1 MTGTAVYALVPG
13 VLIEPLGDHWAVF
26 SPASGESHLVNDTS
40 AALLEILRSNP
51 VMRSAQA
58 CAALAADVGLLVAD
72 VEPLV
77 NEALRTFVTAGLVR
91 VVRVA
96 QPQGTIGP

>member
-1 MTGTAVYALVPG
+1 MIHSTGYVLVPG
-13 VLIEPLGDHWAVF
+13 VVVEPLGDHWAAF
-26 SPASGESHLVNDTS
+26 SPSSGESHLINDTS
-40 AALLEILRSNP
+40 AALLEILKSNP
-51 VMRSAQA
+51 VMRAAQA
-58 CAALAADVGLLVAD
+58 CAALAADVGLPVAD

-77 NEALRTFVTAGLVR
+77 TEALRTFVTAGLVR

>member
-1 MTGTAVYALVPG
+1 MTDIAGYSLVPG
-13 VLIEPLGDHWAVF
+13 VLMEPLGEHWAVF

-40 AALLEILRSNP
+40 AALLEIFKSNP
-51 VMRSAQA
+51 AISSDQA
-58 CAALAADVGLLVAD
+58 CAILAADVGLPGAE

-77 NEALRTFVTAGLVR
+77 TEALRTFVTAGLVR

-96 QPQGTIGP
+96 QPQGTIGA

>member
-1 MTGTAVYALVPG
+1 MPG
-13 VLIEPLGDHWAVF
+13 VLMEPLGEHWAVF

-40 AALLEILRSNP
+40 AALLEIFKSNP
-51 VMRSAQA
+51 AISLDRA
-58 CAALAADVGLLVAD
+58 CALLAADVGLPVAE

-77 NEALRTFVTAGLVR
+77 TEALRTFVTAGLVR

-96 QPQGTIGP
+96 QPQGTIGA